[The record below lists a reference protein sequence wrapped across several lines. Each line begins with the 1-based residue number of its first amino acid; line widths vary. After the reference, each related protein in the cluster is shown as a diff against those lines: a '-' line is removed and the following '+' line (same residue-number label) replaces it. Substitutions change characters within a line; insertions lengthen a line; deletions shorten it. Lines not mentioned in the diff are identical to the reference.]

1 MGFALWLSNDEAW
14 AQGTHE
20 YRPMGCAVIAK
31 NGQFR
36 APDFNRHRRAP
47 DRYSPLFAG
56 LFGSLEEVNAHLR
69 SPKPRAPENHTR
81 SIL

>member
-1 MGFALWLSNDEAW
+1 MSNEEVW

-36 APDFNRHRRAP
+36 APDFNRYRRSP
-47 DRYSPLFAG
+47 GRYSPLFAG
-56 LFGSLEEVNAHLR
+56 LFGSLEEVNAFLR
-69 SPKPRAPENHTR
+69 RPKPRAPEIHTR
-81 SIL
+81 AIL